1 MPDYFAQIIDFERE
15 IYTNPEQNPAELWQN
30 LSKKYLNRENEQDN
44 EWASIPHYLSH
55 PAYYQNYFRA
65 NLMKVQIY
73 NYLKSVLG
81 NITENYK
88 SAEFMDKNIFRYG
101 ASIEEYELI
110 KQLTGNE
117 FSASYFCEEL

>member
-1 MPDYFAQIIDFERE
+1 M
-15 IYTNPEQNPAELWQN
+15 
-30 LSKKYLNRENEQDN
+30 SKKYLNRENEQDN